1 MPKILL
7 IEDDAALRSGLAYAL
22 GSDGFDVLTAGTLAE
37 ARGWLRIDPA
47 HVDLIL
53 LDVLLPDGNGYDFCA
68 ELKTDKQTAI
78 SQIPIIFLTACDSEI
93 AVVRGLDGG
102 GDDYLTKPFRIRE
115 LTSRIHAVLRRH
127 MNSGPAGGL
136 SVSGSRSD
144 MRLPM
149 NRQVGGLHLDGARF
163 KAWQDGQE
171 LTLTALEFRLLA
183 YLMDH
188 AGQVLSRNQILG
200 FLWDERGD
208 FVDDNTLSVHI
219 RHLREKIEKDPA
231 CPQIILT
238 IRGVGYQM
246 TDPLPAHNGNP

>member
-22 GSDGFDVLTAGTLAE
+22 NSDGFDVLTAGALAE
-37 ARGWLRIDPA
+37 ARTWLKAELSAI
-47 HVDLIL
+47 DLIL

-68 ELKTDKQTAI
+68 ELKADKQSAAGR
-78 SQIPIIFLTACDSEI
+78 IPIIFLTACDSEI

-115 LTSRIHAVLRRH
+115 LTSRIRAVLRRH
-127 MNSGPAGGL
+127 RIGGPADDL
-136 SVSGSRSD
+136 PASGSPADGR
-144 MRLPM
+144 MPAKR
-149 NRQVGGLHLDGARF
+149 RVGGLHLDGMRF

-171 LTLTALEFRLLA
+171 LILTTLEFRLLA

-200 FLWDERGD
+200 YLWDERGD

-231 CPQIILT
+231 CPQMILT
-238 IRGVGYQM
+238 VRGVGYQM
-246 TDPLPAHNGNP
+246 ADPLPVQNGIP